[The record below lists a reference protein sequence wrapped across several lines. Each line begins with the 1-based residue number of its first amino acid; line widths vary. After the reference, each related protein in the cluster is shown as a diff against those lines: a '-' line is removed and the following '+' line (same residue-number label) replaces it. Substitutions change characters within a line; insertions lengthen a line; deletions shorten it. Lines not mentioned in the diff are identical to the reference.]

1 MQLRTE
7 IEIRKE
13 NNLIDYNSDIILLGS
28 CFAEN
33 IGDKLSYNKFNSLV
47 NPYGIL
53 FHPVAIEKAIT
64 QSINQIKYTKEDLYF
79 FNELWLSFNHHSKFS
94 SSNPEKILSKIN
106 QGIADFNLRMQSAS
120 HLIITLGTAWVYR
133 FIENDQIVANCHKIP
148 QKKFTKELLSIDDI
162 SESLDAMISLIKSI
176 NKNISVILTLSPVR
190 HLKDGFIE
198 NSLSKAHLLSAIHE
212 VINIKENIHYF
223 PSYEIMLDDLRDY
236 RFYDEDML
244 HPNSIAIKY
253 IWDKFRNSWMSEKTI
268 ELSNKVESLQKSL
281 AHRPFN
287 PESEQHQAFL
297 KNIKDQINSLNKQYP
312 NINF

>member
-1 MQLRTE
+1 
-7 IEIRKE
+7 
-13 NNLIDYNSDIILLGS
+13 
-28 CFAEN
+28 
-33 IGDKLSYNKFNSLV
+33 
-47 NPYGIL
+47 
-53 FHPVAIEKAIT
+53 
-64 QSINQIKYTKEDLYF
+64 SINQIQYTKEDLYF

-94 SSNPEKILSKIN
+94 SIKPEKILSKIN

-133 FIENDQIVANCHKIP
+133 FIEKDQIVANCHKIP

-162 SESLDAMISLIKSI
+162 SESLDAMITLIKSI

-198 NSLSKAHLLSAIHE
+198 NSLSKSHLLSAIHE
-212 VINIKENIHYF
+212 VLDSKEKIHYF

-244 HPNSIAIKY
+244 HPNAMAINY

-268 ELSNKVESLQKSL
+268 ELSNKVENLQKSL
-281 AHRPFN
+281 AHKPFN
-287 PESEQHQAFL
+287 PESEQHQSFL
-297 KNIKDQINSLNKQYP
+297 KNIKDQISSLNEQNP

>member
-1 MQLRTE
+1 MQFRTE
-7 IEIRKE
+7 IGISKE
-13 NNLIDYNSDIILLGS
+13 SHLIDYDSDIILLGS
-28 CFAEN
+28 CFSEN
-33 IGDKLSYNKFNSLV
+33 IGDKLSYQKFNSLV

-64 QSINQIKYTKEDLYF
+64 QGINQIQYTKEDLYF
-79 FNELWLSFNHHSKFS
+79 YNELWLSFNHHSKFS
-94 SSNPEKILSKIN
+94 SINPDKILSDIN
-106 QGIADFNLRMQSAS
+106 HGITDFNLRLRSAT
-120 HLIITLGTAWVYR
+120 HLIVTLGTAWVYR
-133 FIENDQIVANCHKIP
+133 FIESDQIVANCHKIP
-148 QKKFTKELLSIDDI
+148 QKKFSKELLSIDDI
-162 SESLDAMISLIKSI
+162 SESLDAMITLIKSI
-176 NKNISVILTLSPVR
+176 NKNISMILTLSPVR

-212 VINIKENIHYF
+212 VINIKKNIHYF

-244 HPNSIAIKY
+244 HPNAMAISY

-268 ELSNKVESLQKSL
+268 KLSNKVESLQKSL

-287 PESEQHQAFL
+287 PDSEQYQAFL
-297 KNIKDQINSLNKQYP
+297 KNMKDQINSLNRQYP

>member
-1 MQLRTE
+1 VQFRTE
-7 IEIRKE
+7 IGISKE
-13 NNLIDYNSDIILLGS
+13 SHLIDYDSDIILLGS
-28 CFAEN
+28 CFSEN
-33 IGDKLSYNKFNSLV
+33 IGDKLSYQKFNSLV

-64 QSINQIKYTKEDLYF
+64 QGINQIQYTKEDLYF
-79 FNELWLSFNHHSKFS
+79 YNELWLSFNHHSKFS
-94 SSNPEKILSKIN
+94 SINPDKILSDIN
-106 QGIADFNLRMQSAS
+106 HGITDFNLRLRSAT
-120 HLIITLGTAWVYR
+120 HLIVTLGTAWVYR
-133 FIENDQIVANCHKIP
+133 FIESDQIVANCHKIP
-148 QKKFTKELLSIDDI
+148 QKKFSKELLSIDDI
-162 SESLDAMISLIKSI
+162 SESLDAMITLIKSI
-176 NKNISVILTLSPVR
+176 NKNISMILTLSPVR

-212 VINIKENIHYF
+212 VINIKKNIHYF

-244 HPNSIAIKY
+244 HPNAMAISY

-268 ELSNKVESLQKSL
+268 KLSNKVESLQKSL

-287 PESEQHQAFL
+287 PDSEQYQAFL
-297 KNIKDQINSLNKQYP
+297 KNIKDQINSLNRQYP

>member
-1 MQLRTE
+1 MQFRTE
-7 IEIRKE
+7 IGISKE
-13 NNLIDYNSDIILLGS
+13 SHLIDYDSDIILLGS
-28 CFAEN
+28 CFSEN
-33 IGDKLSYNKFNSLV
+33 IGDKLSYQKFNSLV

-53 FHPVAIEKAIT
+53 FHPVAIEKAIS
-64 QSINQIKYTKEDLYF
+64 QGINQIQYTKEDLYF
-79 FNELWLSFNHHSKFS
+79 YNELWLSFNHHSKFS
-94 SSNPEKILSKIN
+94 SINPDKILSDIN
-106 QGIADFNLRMQSAS
+106 HGITDFNLRLRSAT
-120 HLIITLGTAWVYR
+120 HLIVTLGTAWVYR
-133 FIENDQIVANCHKIP
+133 FIESDQIVANCHKIP
-148 QKKFTKELLSIDDI
+148 QKKFSKELLSIEDI
-162 SESLDAMISLIKSI
+162 SESLDAMITLIKSI

-212 VINIKENIHYF
+212 VINIKKNIHYF

-244 HPNSIAIKY
+244 HPNAMAISY

-287 PESEQHQAFL
+287 PDSEQYQVFL
-297 KNIKDQINSLNKQYP
+297 KNIEDQINSLNRQYP

>member
-1 MQLRTE
+1 MQFRTE
-7 IEIRKE
+7 IGISKK
-13 NNLIDYNSDIILLGS
+13 NHLIDYNSDIILLGS
-28 CFAEN
+28 CFSEN
-33 IGDKLSYNKFNSLV
+33 IGDKLSYQKFNSLV

-64 QSINQIKYTKEDLYF
+64 QGINQIQYTKEDLYF

-94 SSNPEKILSKIN
+94 STDREKILSNIN
-106 QGIADFNLRMQSAS
+106 QGIVDFNLRMHSAT
-120 HLIITLGTAWVYR
+120 HLIVTLGTAWVYR
-133 FIENDQIVANCHKIP
+133 FIESDQIVANCHKIP
-148 QKKFTKELLSIDDI
+148 QKKFSKELLSIDDI
-162 SESLDAMISLIKSI
+162 LESLDAMITLIKSI

-198 NSLSKAHLLSAIHE
+198 NSLSKAHLLSAIHA
-212 VINIKENIHYF
+212 VTNIKKNIHYF
-223 PSYEIMLDDLRDY
+223 PAYEIMLDDLRDY

-244 HPNSIAIKY
+244 HPNAMAINY

-268 ELSNKVESLQKSL
+268 ELSNKVENLQKSL

-287 PESEQHQAFL
+287 PESEQHMAFL
-297 KNIKDQINSLNKQYP
+297 KNIKDQISSLNKQYP

>member
-1 MQLRTE
+1 MQFRTE
-7 IEIRKE
+7 ISIQKE
-13 NNLIDYNSDIILLGS
+13 NHLIDYDSDIILLGS

-33 IGDKLSYNKFNSLV
+33 IGDKLSYHKFNSLV

-53 FHPVAIEKAIT
+53 FHPIAIEKAIT

-79 FNELWLSFNHHSKFS
+79 FNELWSSFNHHSKFS
-94 SSNPEKILSKIN
+94 SINSENILSKIN
-106 QGIADFNLRMQSAS
+106 KGIANFNLRLRSAS

-133 FIENDQIVANCHKIP
+133 FIEKDKIVANCHKIP

-162 SESLDAMISLIKSI
+162 SESLEAIITLIKSV

-212 VINIKENIHYF
+212 VINIKEKIHYF
-223 PSYEIMLDDLRDY
+223 PSYEIMIDELRDY

-244 HPNSIAIKY
+244 HPNSMAIKY
-253 IWDKFRNSWMSEKTI
+253 IWDKFRNSWMSEKTVK
-268 ELSNKVESLQKSL
+268 LSNKVENLQQSL
-281 AHRPFN
+281 AHRPFH
-287 PESEQHQAFL
+287 PESKQHQAFL
-297 KNIKDQINSLNKQYP
+297 KSIKDQISSLNKQYP

>member
-33 IGDKLSYNKFNSLV
+33 IGDKLSYYKFNSLV

-64 QSINQIKYTKEDLYF
+64 QSINHIKYTKEDLYF

-190 HLKDGFIE
+190 HLKDGFME
-198 NSLSKAHLLSAIHE
+198 NNLSKAHLLSAIHE

-253 IWDKFRNSWMSEKTI
+253 IWDKFRNSWMSEKII
-268 ELSNKVESLQKSL
+268 ELSNKVEGLQKSL

>member
-1 MQLRTE
+1 MQFRTE
-7 IEIRKE
+7 ISIQKE
-13 NNLIDYNSDIILLGS
+13 NDLIDYDSDIILLGS

-33 IGDKLSYNKFNSLV
+33 IGDKLSYHKFNSLV

-79 FNELWLSFNHHSKFS
+79 FNELWSSFNHHSKFS
-94 SSNPEKILSKIN
+94 SIDPENILSKIN
-106 QGIADFNLRMQSAS
+106 QGIADFNLRMRSAS
-120 HLIITLGTAWVYR
+120 HLIITLGTAWIYR
-133 FIENDQIVANCHKIP
+133 FIEKDQIVANCHKIP

-162 SESLDAMISLIKSI
+162 SESLEAIITLIKSV

-212 VINIKENIHYF
+212 VINIKEKIHYF
-223 PSYEIMLDDLRDY
+223 PSYEIMIDELRDY

-244 HPNSIAIKY
+244 HPNSMAIKY

-268 ELSNKVESLQKSL
+268 DLSNKVENLQQSL
-281 AHRPFN
+281 AHRPFH
-287 PESEQHQAFL
+287 PESKQHQAFL
-297 KNIKDQINSLNKQYP
+297 KNIKDQISSLNKQYP

>member
-1 MQLRTE
+1 MQFRTE
-7 IEIRKE
+7 IGISKE
-13 NNLIDYNSDIILLGS
+13 SHLIDYDSDIILLGS
-28 CFAEN
+28 CFSEN
-33 IGDKLSYNKFNSLV
+33 IGDKLSYQKFNTLV

-53 FHPVAIEKAIT
+53 FHPVAIEKAIS
-64 QSINQIKYTKEDLYF
+64 QGINQIQYTKEDLYF
-79 FNELWLSFNHHSKFS
+79 YNELWLSFNHHSKFS
-94 SSNPEKILSKIN
+94 SINPDKILSDIN
-106 QGIADFNLRMQSAS
+106 HSITDFNLRLRSAT
-120 HLIITLGTAWVYR
+120 HLIVTLGTAWVYR
-133 FIENDQIVANCHKIP
+133 FIESDQIVANCHKIP
-148 QKKFTKELLSIDDI
+148 QKKFSKELLSIEDI
-162 SESLDAMISLIKSI
+162 SESLDAMITLIKSI
-176 NKNISVILTLSPVR
+176 NKNISMILTLSPVR

-212 VINIKENIHYF
+212 VINIKKNIHYF

-244 HPNSIAIKY
+244 HPNAMAISY

-287 PESEQHQAFL
+287 PDSEQYQAFL
-297 KNIKDQINSLNKQYP
+297 KNIKDQINSLNRQYP

>member
-1 MQLRTE
+1 MQFRTE
-7 IEIRKE
+7 IGISKE
-13 NNLIDYNSDIILLGS
+13 SHLIDYDSDIILLGS
-28 CFAEN
+28 CFSEN
-33 IGDKLSYNKFNSLV
+33 IGDKLSYQKFNSLV

-64 QSINQIKYTKEDLYF
+64 QGINQIQYTKEDLYF
-79 FNELWLSFNHHSKFS
+79 YNELWLSFNHHSKFS
-94 SSNPEKILSKIN
+94 SINPDKILSDIN
-106 QGIADFNLRMQSAS
+106 HGITDFNLRLRSAT
-120 HLIITLGTAWVYR
+120 HLIVTLGTAWVYR
-133 FIENDQIVANCHKIP
+133 FIESDQIVANCHKIP
-148 QKKFTKELLSIDDI
+148 QKKFSKELLSIEDI
-162 SESLDAMISLIKSI
+162 SESLDAMITLIKSI

-212 VINIKENIHYF
+212 VINIKKNIHYF

-244 HPNSIAIKY
+244 HPNAMAISY

-287 PESEQHQAFL
+287 PDSEQYQVFL
-297 KNIKDQINSLNKQYP
+297 KNIEDQINSLNRQYP